1 MTNIINCHTNVI
13 HIVVAWYEM
22 QKTEIINVR
31 IPKEIVKKIEVIIQK
46 NLFTSRSELIRQ
58 FLREYVSKKKEEK
71 Q

>member
-1 MTNIINCHTNVI
+1 
-13 HIVVAWYEM
+13 M

-31 IPKEIVKKIEVIIQK
+31 IPKEIVKKIDAIIEK

-58 FLREYVSKKKEEK
+58 FLREYASKKKEEK